1 MPEFTFMREIQIPQD
16 IFPLL
21 IQGEQPVCAFA
32 TFRDGSVFTNKRV
45 ILRDVQGMTG
55 NKVQVMSLPYSQI
68 VSWASE
74 NAGTFDADSE
84 LTLNTRAGIFKLNLR
99 GGIDVRAL
107 DNLIAQVVLV

>member
-32 TFRDGSVFTNKRV
+32 TFRDGSVFTNKRL

-74 NAGTFDADSE
+74 NAGHTVPSLIDSGSLFQE
-84 LTLNTRAGIFKLNLR
+84 IGNDPF
-99 GGIDVRAL
+99 GGIRWR
-107 DNLIAQVVLV
+107 